1 MRVDA
6 INKQNGLVSA
16 PIGENMRSSILDN
29 PSFVAPD
36 QLQTM
41 SFDSPIKRGGIAY

>member
-16 PIGENMRSSILDN
+16 PIGENLRSSILEK
-29 PSFVAPD
+29 PSVAPD

-41 SFDSPIKRGGIAY
+41 SFDSPIKRGGGVY

>member
-16 PIGENMRSSILDN
+16 PVGDVLRSPHIMET
-29 PSFVAPD
+29 PSD

-41 SFDSPIKRGGIAY
+41 SYDSPIKRGIVGGAF